1 LNGPTV
7 ARGRRVLTPAVTAAA
22 AFAILSFLVSVAFVG
37 VRGGLQLPVAATATP
52 GLAAGSPLATL
63 PSTGVTPT
71 PTAEPG
77 PTTAASSE
85 PATSTP
91 SVTPAATP
99 ALTATPSGPPDPLL
113 ALPPCPGHPGCF
125 VYTVRRGDSFSA
137 VSDRYGLQLW
147 ITRALN
153 PEVTNEAIITIGQA
167 LYLGHDPT
175 ARLEPCPDGA
185 ACHLYV
191 VRSGDTL
198 STIAARFGLST
209 AGILALNPTIDP
221 AVIVTGQVLR
231 LPLYQG

>member
-1 LNGPTV
+1 MNGPTA

-22 AFAILSFLVSVAFVG
+22 AFAALSFLVSVAFVG

-52 GLAAGSPLATL
+52 GIAVGTPPWTSEP
-63 PSTGVTPT
+63 PVTPT
-71 PTAEPG
+71 SEA
-77 PTTAASSE
+77 TAAPTPTPEASAVPSAS
-85 PATSTP
+85 PTP
-91 SVTPAATP
+91 SATP
-99 ALTATPSGPPDPLL
+99 AWTPPPSGPADPLL
-113 ALPPCPGHPGCF
+113 ALPPCPDHPGCF
-125 VYTVRRGDSFSA
+125 LYTVRRGDSFSA
-137 VSDRYGLQLW
+137 VSDRFGLLLW

-153 PEVTNEAIITIGQA
+153 PEVTNEAIITIGQT

-198 STIAARFGLST
+198 STIAGRFGLSM
-209 AGILALNPTIDP
+209 AGILALNPSLDP

-231 LPLYQG
+231 LPLYGG